1 MCDPGGKSQQ
11 PDSICHPM
19 YEGYS
24 LGGVGLVVHE
34 EEIQV
39 ADVVDEEGLV
49 AGRHH
54 VAGLAVVTI
63 SDLCA
68 QSSISIC
75 PAVYPHCPLL
85 RPISSRPSSSS
96 ARSRAAPVLTHLWH
110 GSLALEAS
118 PDSVVDTLGLSPAG
132 VHAHEPVTLV
142 TAEARGVL
150 LDDWH
155 MLLCG
160 NHLCC
165 VDGG

>member
-1 MCDPGGKSQQ
+1 M
-11 PDSICHPM
+11 
-19 YEGYS
+19 
-24 LGGVGLVVHE
+24 HE
-34 EEIQV
+34 EELQV
-39 ADVVDEEGLV
+39 AGVVDEESLV

-63 SDLCA
+63 SDLYVCRIQSA
-68 QSSISIC
+68 FCPRFVPHVRMFPSSESHLSLSFPYSPHTLSSIS
-75 PAVYPHCPLL
+75 
-85 RPISSRPSSSS
+85 
-96 ARSRAAPVLTHLWH
+96 THLWH

-155 MLLCG
+155 MLLG
-160 NHLCC
+160 GDHLCC
-165 VDGG
+165 V

>member
-1 MCDPGGKSQQ
+1 VRN
-11 PDSICHPM
+11 
-19 YEGYS
+19 

-34 EEIQV
+34 EKVQV
-39 ADVVDEEGLV
+39 AGVVDEESLV

-63 SDLCA
+63 SDL
-68 QSSISIC
+68 
-75 PAVYPHCPLL
+75 
-85 RPISSRPSSSS
+85 
-96 ARSRAAPVLTHLWH
+96 WH

-118 PDSVVDTLGLSPAG
+118 SDSVVDTLGLSPAG

-150 LDDWH
+150 LNDWH

-160 NHLCC
+160 DHLCC
-165 VDGG
+165 VDGGLVVVRGGGRIERLKVGERAKWPSQAREFWASASEWGPCTSLERTFLYITSPHHLSHQLRDV